1 MGYQCGC
8 ECPPPPGPHIA
19 NYWVISP
26 QQTKDLIWECK
37 SAHVVCGL
45 LRQLRSLGLA
55 VDVGLHHGCRLAT
68 GWARHLQSDT
78 DAGQRPAHELH
89 DGGRSRHLSVVFIRR
104 IRRQRRRDLSIWRDR
119 HGELRPSRQWATS
132 SFRSHSDWRHQ
143 RDIRVRTVSVFRR
156 ATEGHVSRTQRVRAC
171 RSWAVRQ

>member
-1 MGYQCGC
+1 MWLRMSAAARA
-8 ECPPPPGPHIA
+8 PHRELLGHLAAA
-19 NYWVISP
+19 NQGSH
-26 QQTKDLIWECK
+26 LGCK

-119 HGELRPSRQWATS
+119 HGELRPSRQWRHHRSDRTLTGDTSATS
-132 SFRSHSDWRHQ
+132 ASGQSQFFVAPRRGTSH
-143 RDIRVRTVSVFRR
+143 
-156 ATEGHVSRTQRVRAC
+156 APKRVRAC